1 MGIKLCP
8 SSNVVRITPRVNNMK
23 AFVFPGQGSQRE
35 GMGKELYDNFPIA
48 RNLFESANDILGRRI
63 TDVMFFESEL
73 ELMETINTQPAVFL
87 YSTILALTQQ
97 KVTPDV
103 VAGHSLGEFSALVVN
118 NTLSFEDGLR
128 LVLNRAV
135 ITQSVCEA
143 QETAMGAVI
152 GFPDEYIE
160 NRLIEISK
168 ESGEPIYFA
177 NYNGPGQVVITGSKQ
192 GVRIACKTFKAE
204 GAKKA
209 VPLSIGGSFHSPFME
224 EAEKELAVII
234 NNTKF
239 NSPSCPIYQCVDGKA
254 HTDIN
259 EIKENLIKHITHP
272 VQWTSMVMN
281 MESDGVSEFYEVGT
295 DDTLQKIVTR
305 MCPDKLATS
314 AYNLLNFKNTN
325 E

>member
-1 MGIKLCP
+1 
-8 SSNVVRITPRVNNMK
+8 
-23 AFVFPGQGSQRE
+23 
-35 GMGKELYDNFPIA
+35 
-48 RNLFESANDILGRRI
+48 
-63 TDVMFFESEL
+63 
-73 ELMETINTQPAVFL
+73 
-87 YSTILALTQQ
+87 
-97 KVTPDV
+97 
-103 VAGHSLGEFSALVVN
+103 
-118 NTLSFEDGLR
+118 
-128 LVLNRAV
+128 
-135 ITQSVCEA
+135 
-143 QETAMGAVI
+143 
-152 GFPDEYIE
+152 
-160 NRLIEISK
+160 
-168 ESGEPIYFA
+168 
-177 NYNGPGQVVITGSKQ
+177 
-192 GVRIACKTFKAE
+192 
-204 GAKKA
+204 
-209 VPLSIGGSFHSPFME
+209 ME